1 MINADTIAAPITPL
15 VTSPVITLR
24 ISGSDALK
32 VYSLME
38 KGGKSI
44 NISDIKSN
52 YVSLYRF
59 NIKKENLH
67 DDVLAVFFQGSPFF
81 YW

>member
-38 KGGKSI
+38 KGGKKYQYI
-44 NISDIKSN
+44 
-52 YVSLYRF
+52 
-59 NIKKENLH
+59 
-67 DDVLAVFFQGSPFF
+67 
-81 YW
+81 

>member
-32 VYSLME
+32 VYSLM
-38 KGGKSI
+38 
-44 NISDIKSN
+44 
-52 YVSLYRF
+52 
-59 NIKKENLH
+59 
-67 DDVLAVFFQGSPFF
+67 
-81 YW
+81 